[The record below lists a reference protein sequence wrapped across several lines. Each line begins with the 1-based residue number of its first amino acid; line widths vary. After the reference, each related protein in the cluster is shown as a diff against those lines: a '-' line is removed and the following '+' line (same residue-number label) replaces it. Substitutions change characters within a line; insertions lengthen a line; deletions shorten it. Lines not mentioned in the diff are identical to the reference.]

1 MSVTLRFA
9 PSPTG
14 HLHVGNAR
22 VALVNWLYARREGG
36 RFLLRLDDTDTERS
50 TEAFAAAIEADLR
63 WLGLDWDG
71 FARQSDRADRHDD
84 AIARLKASGRLY
96 PCWETADELEL
107 RRKLQRARRRPPI
120 YDRAALKLTEAERDR
135 LTAERGSPHW
145 RFRLDGRPIAWD
157 DLVKGPTTVDTAS
170 LSDPV
175 LIRADGRA
183 LYTLTSVVDDIDFAI
198 DPILR
203 GEDHV
208 TNSGVQVELF
218 EALGASPPRFGHLSL
233 LVDAAGHGLSK
244 RLGAL
249 SLRQL
254 RADGIEPLAVTALL
268 ARLGTADPVE
278 VVTSL
283 DRLVEGFDIGRFGK
297 APARFDPAELAALNT
312 RMLHTLDFAA
322 VRARLPAGAGEAFWL
337 AVRGNLATFG
347 EAMAW
352 WQVVTDDGSAPAAPT
367 DPVVAAAGALLPPE
381 PWDDTTWPAW
391 TKAVGNATG
400 ARGKALFQ
408 PLRLALTGRDHGPE
422 MRALLPLIGRAR
434 AARRLGAG
442 AIARG

>member
-22 VALVNWLYARREGG
+22 VALVNWLFARRHGG

-50 TEAFAAAIEADLR
+50 TAAFAAAIEHDLR

-71 FARQSDRADRHDD
+71 FARQSDRAGRHDQ
-84 AIARLKASGRLY
+84 AVARLKADGRLY
-96 PCWETADELEL
+96 PCWETAEELDL
-107 RRKLQRARRRPPI
+107 RRKLQLAQHRPPL
-120 YDRAALKLTEAERDR
+120 YDRAALKLTAAERSH
-135 LTAERGSPHW
+135 LSAARGAPHW
-145 RFRLDGRPIAWD
+145 RFKLAGKAVHWT
-157 DLVKGPTTVDTAS
+157 DLVKGPLTVDTAS

-218 EALGASPPRFGHLSL
+218 EALGATAPRFGHLSL
-233 LVDAAGHGLSK
+233 LVDAAGQGLSK

-254 RADGIEPLAVTALL
+254 RAAAIEPLAVAALL

-278 VVTSL
+278 PVPDL
-283 DRLVEGFDIGRFGK
+283 AALVDGFDLSRFGR
-297 APARFDPAELAALNT
+297 APARFDPAELGALNA
-312 RMLHTLDFAA
+312 RLLHGLDFAA
-322 VRARLPAGAGEAFWL
+322 LRDRLPAGATEAFWL
-337 AVRGNLATFG
+337 AVRPNITTLADI
-347 EAMAW
+347 ADW
-352 WQVVTDDGSAPAAPT
+352 WQVVAGELPPRTGPV
-367 DPVVAAAGALLPPE
+367 DPVAAAGAATLPPE
-381 PWDDTTWPAW
+381 PWDEATWPAW
-391 TKAVGNATG
+391 TKAVGAAAG
-400 ARGKALFQ
+400 VKGKALFQ

-422 MRALLPLIGRAR
+422 MRALLPLIGRDR
-434 AARRLGAG
+434 AARRLRAT
-442 AIARG
+442 R